1 MSVPTWKDS
10 SVLRSF
16 VLLCAI
22 STTGSLFA
30 QNLITLYSF
39 TGGADGSQPPA
50 GLVRD
55 AAGNLYGTTAAGG
68 SGCMHSSAGC
78 GTVFKVDT
86 SNHETVLYSFTN
98 GSDGERPL
106 AGLLRDAAGNLY
118 GTASLGGDFG
128 GGIVFMI
135 DTSNQESL
143 VVPFPDRG
151 EPAFPQAGVIMDA
164 AGNFYG
170 TTGGGGS
177 SNNGTVW
184 KYTPSM
190 RLLTLLY
197 SFTGGNDGKTP
208 QGGLIMDAAGNLY
221 GTAAFGGPTGG
232 GTVFKIDTDNNFSVI
247 HGFTGSGDGGFPHG
261 DLIMDATGNLYG
273 TTASGGSS
281 NAGTVFK
288 IDLSNN
294 QETLL
299 YSFQGGSDG
308 AQPLAGLLMDGA
320 GNLFGTTSQGGNNC
334 VNICGTIFMID
345 TFNNESV
352 LYRFTGGSDGGNP
365 TSSLVM
371 DPKGNLYG
379 TTSQGGGTGCAGVG
393 CGTVFE
399 FPFDDNAKY
408 AKLNGHNT
416 FNGNQI
422 VNGLLSATMFTG
434 NGSGLT
440 NINPANIAMGTANI
454 SILGN
459 AATATNAMTATL
471 ANSALVAT
479 NADNLGGVPAASFA
493 RLDIGNAFTG
503 NQSVSGNDAVAGSVS
518 IGNGTPITQHLS
530 ALFNPSFPALAKGTC
545 ATASFPFSGVSDGDT
560 TALGVP
566 NARAAGPGNFVYT
579 AWASAA
585 NTITIQ
591 GCNVSGTNQAT
602 AGSGSIR
609 VDVWKH

>member
-1 MSVPTWKDS
+1 MSIRSWSGS
-10 SVLRSF
+10 SVLRSL
-16 VLLCAI
+16 VLLCSI

-30 QNLITLYSF
+30 QNVITLYSF
-39 TGGADGSQPPA
+39 SGGADGSQPPA

-68 SGCMHSSAGC
+68 SGCIHSSAGC

-86 SNHETVLYSFTN
+86 SNHESVLYNFTN
-98 GSDGERPL
+98 GKDGGRPL
-106 AGLLRDAAGNLY
+106 AGLIRDAAGNLY
-118 GTASLGGDFG
+118 GTTALGGDFG
-128 GGIVFMI
+128 AGTVFMI
-135 DTSNQESL
+135 DTSNQETVIL
-143 VVPFPDRG
+143 PFPGRG

-177 SNNGTVW
+177 GNSGTVW

-190 RLLTLLY
+190 RLLTLLH

-221 GTAAFGGPTGG
+221 GTAAFGGPGG
-232 GTVFKIDTDNNFSVI
+232 GTVFKIDTASNFSVLY
-247 HGFTGSGDGGFPHG
+247 GFTGNGDGGNPHG
-261 DLIMDATGNLYG
+261 DLVMDAEGNLYG
-273 TTASGGSS
+273 TTAFGGSS
-281 NAGTVFK
+281 GRGTVYK
-288 IDLSNN
+288 IDTSNN
-294 QETLL
+294 QETVL

-308 AQPLAGLLMDGA
+308 ANPLAGLLMDGA
-320 GNLFGTTSQGGNNC
+320 GNLFGTTSQGGNDC
-334 VNICGTIFMID
+334 LSVCGTIFMID
-345 TFNNESV
+345 TFNHESV
-352 LYRFTGGSDGGNP
+352 LYSFTGGSDGGNP
-365 TSSLVM
+365 TASLVM
-371 DPKGNLYG
+371 DAKGNLYG
-379 TTSQGGGTGCAGVG
+379 TTSQGGAAGGCARLG

-408 AKLNGHNT
+408 AMLNGHNT
-416 FNGNQI
+416 FNGNQT
-422 VNGLLSATMFTG
+422 VNGLVSATNFMG
-434 NGSGLT
+434 NGSSLT

-459 AATATNAMTATL
+459 AATATSAMTATL
-471 ANSALVAT
+471 ANSALDAT

-503 NQSVSGNDAVAGSVS
+503 NQSVSGNDTIAGSVS
-518 IGNGTPITQHLS
+518 IGNGTAITQHLS
-530 ALFNPSFPALAKGTC
+530 ALFNPSFPALSKGTC
-545 ATASFPFSGVSDGDT
+545 ATASFPYNGVNDGDT

-591 GCNVSGTNQAT
+591 GCNVSGTNQTT

>member
-1 MSVPTWKDS
+1 MSVRSWSRS
-10 SVLRSF
+10 SVLRSL

-30 QNLITLYSF
+30 QNVITLYSF
-39 TGGADGSQPPA
+39 SGGSDGAHPPA

-55 AAGNLYGTTAAGG
+55 SAGNLYGTTAAGG
-68 SGCMHSSAGC
+68 SGCIHSSAGC
-78 GTVFKVDT
+78 GTVFKVDA
-86 SNHETVLYSFTN
+86 SNHETVLYNFTN
-98 GSDGERPL
+98 GMDGGRPL
-106 AGLLRDAAGNLY
+106 AGLIRDAAGNLY
-118 GTASLGGDFG
+118 GTTALGGAFSAG
-128 GGIVFMI
+128 TVFMI
-135 DTSNQESL
+135 DTSNQETVL
-143 VVPFPDRG
+143 FPFPGRG
-151 EPAFPQAGVIMDA
+151 EGAFPQAGVIMDA

-177 SNNGTVW
+177 DDGGTVW

-190 RLLTLLY
+190 RLITLLH

-208 QGGLIMDAAGNLY
+208 QGGLIMDASGNLY
-221 GTAAFGGPTGG
+221 GTTAFGGPVGG
-232 GTVFKIDTDNNFSVI
+232 GTVFKIDAANNFSVI
-247 HGFTGSGDGGFPHG
+247 YGFTGSADGASPHG
-261 DLIMDATGNLYG
+261 DLIMDAAGNLYG
-273 TTASGGSS
+273 TTAFGGSGGK
-281 NAGTVFK
+281 GTVFK
-288 IDLSNN
+288 IDTSNN
-294 QETLL
+294 ESVL

-308 AQPLAGLLMDGA
+308 ENPLAGLLMDGA
-320 GNLFGTTSQGGNNC
+320 GNLFGTTSQEENNC
-334 VNICGTIFMID
+334 LSVCGTIFMID
-345 TFNNESV
+345 TFNHESV
-352 LYRFTGGSDGGNP
+352 LYSFSGGSDGGKP
-365 TSSLVM
+365 TASLVM
-371 DPKGNLYG
+371 DAKGNLYG
-379 TTSQGGGTGCAGVG
+379 TTSQGGAAGGCARLG

-408 AKLNGHNT
+408 AMLNGHNT

-422 VNGLLSATMFTG
+422 VNGLVSATNFTG

-440 NINPANIAMGTANI
+440 SINPANIAMGMANI

-459 AATATNAMTATL
+459 AATATSAMTATL
-471 ANSALVAT
+471 ANSALDAT

-503 NQSVSGNDAVAGSVS
+503 NQSVTGNDTIAGSVS
-518 IGNGTPITQHLS
+518 IGNGTAITQHLS
-530 ALFNPSFPALAKGTC
+530 ALFNPSFPALSKGTC
-545 ATASFPFSGVSDGDT
+545 ATASFPYNGVNDGDT

-579 AWASAA
+579 AWASSA

-591 GCNVSGTNQAT
+591 GCNVGTSQKN